1 VRRPNLPDTPGAD
14 DRGEPREPATEVF
27 GRVPA
32 TDPRRPVRATRPAS
46 AVRSGT
52 GASQPGASGYGGFDP
67 FGSGPG
73 GGNASSGNAS
83 SGNASSGHGGSGHA
97 SSGHGG
103 SGNASGGGPFGG
115 SGGASGGDGSGGG
128 GSGGASGGRS
138 RRHGRDPRKRRRTKR
153 IVAWTAG
160 TLAVLLVVL
169 GGYAAYSYFRFIG
182 GVSHVD
188 VIAKSGTDVDG
199 TDQNILL
206 VGDDHRPDNATAAE
220 LAQLSTTEDG
230 GGTNTDTMMILHIP
244 ADGKSATLISLPRDS
259 WVDVPGH
266 GMNKLNAA
274 FSLGGGATD
283 PTSGAKLLIDTV
295 QNLTG
300 LSIDHYVRVSLLGFY
315 TIAQALGPVQ
325 VCLKEAV
332 DDPYSG
338 ANFPA
343 GVSTLDAK
351 QALSFVRQRHG
362 LPRGDLDRV
371 VRQQY
376 FLSIEARKFLSAG
389 TLLNPGKLTNVLD
402 AVSGSLE
409 TDPGLN
415 FLQLA
420 AQLQGLTGGKI
431 QSATIPISGTPTI
444 TVDGEDLSI
453 VEVDTAAMPAFVQS
467 LMGTPSAYEKAT
479 AATPADTTVTVLN
492 GGSENGAATT
502 ATQAFAA
509 AGFKTGTPG
518 DAGTTATTV
527 VQYPSGQEAQA
538 KAVAALLPGAAVQQT
553 STVSG
558 VTVVLGEDGV
568 MPGAGGAA
576 SGATGGSSSGS
587 GSAPAA
593 TPTPSGPATNYSDTV
608 CIN

>member
-1 VRRPNLPDTPGAD
+1 MRRPNFPASGPGAD
-14 DRGEPREPATEVF
+14 GSDQQPPATEVF
-27 GRVPA
+27 GRVPP

-46 AVRSGT
+46 GVPTGGGT
-52 GASQPGASGYGGFDP
+52 PTPFDP
-67 FGSGPG
+67 FGLGGDAPG
-73 GGNASSGNAS
+73 L
-83 SGNASSGHGGSGHA
+83 
-97 SSGHGG
+97 
-103 SGNASGGGPFGG
+103 
-115 SGGASGGDGSGGG
+115 GGDGAGRAGGG
-128 GSGGASGGRS
+128 GRNGGGRGGEGG
-138 RRHGRDPRKRRRTKR
+138 GRGGDDTGGRGPGRGKGSRKRRRTKR

-160 TLAVLLVVL
+160 ALAVLLIVV
-169 GGYAAYSYFRFIG
+169 GGYAAYSYFRFVG
-182 GVSHVD
+182 GVKHVD
-188 VIAKSGTDVDG
+188 VISKSGNDVDG
-199 TDQNILL
+199 QDQNILL
-206 VGDDHRPDNATAAE
+206 VGDDHRPAGASQAE

-230 GGTNTDTMMILHIP
+230 GGTNTDTMMVLHIP

-274 FSLGGGATD
+274 FSLGGGADD
-283 PTSGAKLLIDTV
+283 PTAGAKLLIQTV

-325 VCLKEAV
+325 VCLNEAV
-332 DDPYSG
+332 NDPYSG
-338 ANFPA
+338 ADFPA

-376 FLSIEARKFLSAG
+376 FLSVEAHKFLSAG
-389 TLLNPGKLTNVLD
+389 TLLNPGKLTKVLD

-444 TVDGEDLSI
+444 TVDGQDLSI
-453 VEVDTAAMPAFVQS
+453 VEVDTAAMPAFIQS
-467 LMGTPSAYEKAT
+467 LMGTPSDYDKAS
-479 AATPADTTVTVLN
+479 AAKPADTSVTVLN

-502 ATQAFAA
+502 ATQTLAA
-509 AGFKTGTPG
+509 AGFHTGTPG
-518 DAGTTATTV
+518 DASSRATTV
-527 VQYPSGQEAQA
+527 IQYPAGKEAQA
-538 KAVAALLPGAAVQQT
+538 KAVAAYLPGAAVQQT
-553 STVSG
+553 GDVST
-558 VTVVLGEDGV
+558 VTVVLGEDGI
-568 MPGAGGAA
+568 MPAAPGAGG
-576 SGATGGSSSGS
+576 STGGSTAGGGS
-587 GSAPAA
+587 GGGNAPAP
-593 TPTPSGPATNYSDTV
+593 TPTGPATNYSDKV